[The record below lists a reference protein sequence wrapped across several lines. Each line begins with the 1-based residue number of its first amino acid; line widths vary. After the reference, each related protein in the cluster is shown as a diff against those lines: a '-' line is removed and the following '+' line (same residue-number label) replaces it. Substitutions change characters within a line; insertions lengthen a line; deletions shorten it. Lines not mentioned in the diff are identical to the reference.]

1 MQYNR
6 SVIMTNSSFIGLLSV
21 VLLSVA
27 DGFGVQ
33 PTFLQ
38 QITTIPSNTI
48 TPTKTSLFATATAT
62 AANNK
67 YFQFEEM
74 EDNESC
80 TTEIYL
86 NDDGSVDVSMTETDG
101 PLPKAT
107 FGTWK
112 VLEEG
117 GEDDDSPP
125 PFEMLIGRTF
135 GTGIGMGEDAGSFTV
150 ERTFRGYVT
159 MVGDAV
165 AISGS
170 MHILDDVKGDIDV
183 GYFSMIDT
191 TDAKDY
197 TDEK

>member
-1 MQYNR
+1 
-6 SVIMTNSSFIGLLSV
+6 
-21 VLLSVA
+21 
-27 DGFGVQ
+27 
-33 PTFLQ
+33 
-38 QITTIPSNTI
+38 
-48 TPTKTSLFATATAT
+48 
-62 AANNK
+62 
-67 YFQFEEM
+67 M

-170 MHILDDVKGDIDV
+170 MHILVSFVLFYLSIGGVFV
-183 GYFSMIDT
+183 GLLFCLSTFLCTFSLLMMN
-191 TDAKDY
+191 
-197 TDEK
+197 E